1 MHLFKRLSTDP
12 SPQLVSAT
20 SISTD
25 ESSTNIKNN
34 DQLLTTPKRDL
45 DSEIMPAP
53 VSTVSAKKSIST
65 WGKKVGRTWD
75 QLKRSESSELLS
87 MSGRRRRWSPNRKNS
102 STAFADNDKTPRNL
116 DKSKRIS
123 RVESLRNLFRTS
135 SNSKDATKKTT
146 TTIQEEEP
154 TILNIYKI
162 EKTLSDGALKS
173 MTTQDKIDTKNI
185 SKKESLIIKKKD
197 ELNKLQDK
205 KKVLD
210 FIIEN
215 QEIIKTKEPT
225 NIALDA
231 LDCTNNLEHNFHI
244 NKHDTNTVKR
254 NIFQSK
260 ITNENERFEH
270 RKSGSAIDD
279 LLCSLRL
286 GCDESGYDSDST
298 RAGADSPDSEDAVT
312 AMSKPRS
319 FSITSDDYPV
329 NDLSK
334 KSTSYDKNKNVTK
347 KIDTTTNMIYDED
360 TDECDDEEM
369 LDALKKDLY
378 INDKNN
384 NTNMKMEETI
394 YSRNFATPLR
404 HSTRQLFP
412 KTPLGIKSKNAQN
425 ISILKLLDN
434 AASPCQDSPPATK
447 LPTIT
452 PATTTKNIKFNS
464 KRCRSKM
471 ESSESQEDLLKNI
484 VKRPPVYKT
493 SDSTPRLL
501 TRRELKTMKIQINKI
516 GNLGI
521 SLERQAAVRPFYII
535 SKMDPNGEAFKSN
548 LLKIGDEIVRI
559 SGRRLRGM
567 NLNEAK
573 NAIRN
578 CTGLVELQIAREPNF
593 NIDGELGDTWGDKIT
608 RTHSDTDVWNM
619 RDTSPERCNTISQNS
634 DNNFDD
640 IPFDNFIS
648 SQPTPIIQN
657 EFNDSSFDHEFSSSQ
672 PVSSTQNNCQ
682 SIGTLRKDKKSF
694 STMTIN
700 NTNDDD
706 DYQKN
711 NDTNKIT
718 GMKKFQIIKKRNSNL
733 MPLNRRGTSLS
744 MDLITIDLE
753 KGGSKKL
760 GFSIVGGVDSKK
772 GKMGIYVKDILPDG
786 KAAEEGTLK
795 TNDEILAING
805 HPMDGLTHAKAL
817 HLFKTA
823 KPGKIILHIGRRDSM
838 HKRLLLGR

>member
-1 MHLFKRLSTDP
+1 MLYFFSYQFFKY
-12 SPQLVSAT
+12 
-20 SISTD
+20 
-25 ESSTNIKNN
+25 
-34 DQLLTTPKRDL
+34 
-45 DSEIMPAP
+45 
-53 VSTVSAKKSIST
+53 
-65 WGKKVGRTWD
+65 
-75 QLKRSESSELLS
+75 
-87 MSGRRRRWSPNRKNS
+87 
-102 STAFADNDKTPRNL
+102 F
-116 DKSKRIS
+116 S
-123 RVESLRNLFRTS
+123 R
-135 SNSKDATKKTT
+135 
-146 TTIQEEEP
+146 
-154 TILNIYKI
+154 Y
-162 EKTLSDGALKS
+162 
-173 MTTQDKIDTKNI
+173 
-185 SKKESLIIKKKD
+185 
-197 ELNKLQDK
+197 
-205 KKVLD
+205 
-210 FIIEN
+210 
-215 QEIIKTKEPT
+215 
-225 NIALDA
+225 
-231 LDCTNNLEHNFHI
+231 
-244 NKHDTNTVKR
+244 
-254 NIFQSK
+254 
-260 ITNENERFEH
+260 EH
-270 RKSGSAIDD
+270 RKSGSVIDD
-279 LLCSLRL
+279 LLCNLRL

-312 AMSKPRS
+312 TMSKPRS
-319 FSITSDDYPV
+319 FSFTSDDYPV
-329 NDLSK
+329 DDSSK
-334 KSTSYDKNKNVTK
+334 KSTGHDENKNVTK
-347 KIDTTTNMIYDED
+347 KIDTTSNMIYDED

-378 INDKNN
+378 NINDKNN
-384 NTNMKMEETI
+384 STHMKMEETI
-394 YSRNFATPLR
+394 YSHNFATPSSR
-404 HSTRQLFP
+404 HLTRQLFP
-412 KTPLGIKSKNAQN
+412 KTPLGIKSKNVQN

-447 LPTIT
+447 LPTAT
-452 PATTTKNIKFNS
+452 PTTITKNIKFNS

-501 TRRELKTMKIQINKI
+501 TRRELKTMKIQINKT

-567 NLNEAK
+567 NLNEVK
-573 NAIRN
+573 NTIRN

-593 NIDGELGDTWGDKIT
+593 KIDGELGDTWGDKIT

-648 SQPTPIIQN
+648 SQPTPVIQN
-657 EFNDSSFDHEFSSSQ
+657 EFSDQSFEHEFSSSQ
-672 PVSSTQNNCQ
+672 PVPTQNNCQ
-682 SIGTLRKDKKSF
+682 LIGTLRRDKKSF

-706 DYQKN
+706 YHKN

-817 HLFKTA
+817 QLFKTA